1 MKVKKIPQRLCV
13 ACQTVGAKRE
23 LIRIIRSPEGEVSVD
38 LTGKKPGRGVYICK
52 SKECLQKAL
61 KEKKLEKGLRVS
73 IDQNTQEL
81 LVREIEAIAE

>member
-13 ACQTVGAKRE
+13 ACQTVGAKKE
-23 LIRIIRSPEGEVSVD
+23 LIRIVRSPEGEVSVD

-52 SKECLQKAL
+52 SNECLQKAL

-81 LVREIEAIAE
+81 LVREIEAIAD